1 MTQKNIK
8 LGEMLVQAGKLN
20 AFQLNSALSHQR
32 NWGGRLGA
40 SLLSLGYISEPE
52 LLKFLATQLKLPRVN
67 LVGYK
72 ISKEVLHYIPADKAL
87 ELNVLPVERKDV
99 NGTIYLLVAMCDPT
113 NLMLMDSLQFMTG
126 CRIKAALASEREVRE
141 AINFHYYG
149 APPPVELPQAIAV
162 SPPLSPAGGAADYAQ
177 SRYTSEG
184 VELTHSQTLMTA
196 TEDRPASAAPLAANA
211 GTEEKYQALLRL
223 LLDKGV
229 LSLLEFDRLK

>member
-8 LGEMLVQAGKLN
+8 LGEMLIQAGKLN

-40 SLLSLGYISEPE
+40 SLLSLGYISEQE

-72 ISKEVLHYIPADKAL
+72 ISKEVLHYIPAEKAL

-113 NLMLMDSLQFMTG
+113 NLMLLDSLQFMTG

-149 APPPVELPQAIAV
+149 APAPVEAPQAVAV
-162 SPPLSPAGGAADYAQ
+162 SAPMAAAGDESYAR
-177 SRYTSEG
+177 SSYSSEG
-184 VELTHSQTLMTA
+184 VEVIHSQTLMTA
-196 TEDRPASAAPLAANA
+196 TENKSVSIANLSANA
-211 GTEEKYQALLRL
+211 GLDEKYQALLRL

>member
-1 MTQKNIK
+1 
-8 LGEMLVQAGKLN
+8 MLIQAGKLN

-40 SLLSLGYISEPE
+40 SLLSLGYISEQE

-72 ISKEVLHYIPADKAL
+72 ITKEVLNYIPAEKAL

-99 NGTIYLLVAMCDPT
+99 NGIIYLLVAMCDPT
-113 NLMLMDSLQFMTG
+113 NLMLLDSLQFMTG

-149 APPPVELPQAIAV
+149 APAPVEAPQSIAV
-162 SPPLSPAGGAADYAQ
+162 SAPLAAADDSSAYAK
-177 SRYTSEG
+177 SSYTAEG
-184 VELTHSQTLMTA
+184 VELIQAQTLLPNV
-196 TEDRPASAAPLAANA
+196 EDNPPAASIPPANT
-211 GTEEKYQALLRL
+211 GTEQKFQALLKL
-223 LLDKGV
+223 LLDKGI
-229 LSLLEFDRLK
+229 LSLRDLDRLK